1 MSEYKLNLFPLSQI
15 PGVPANSINPG
26 DAVGVGGRVTFT
38 GVGTSVTITDD
49 DGFFEDYPAPAD
61 GGTPENNPET
71 GANAVL
77 TDAVTVNG
85 NTYPAGTQVNALAQV
100 EVVNN
105 TTGETGFAQI
115 LDFGGN

>member
-1 MSEYKLNLFPLSQI
+1 MADYTFNLYSLSQI
-15 PGVPANSINPG
+15 PGVPTNSINPG
-26 DAVGVGGRVTFT
+26 DAYDLGGTVTFT

-49 DGFFEDYPAPAD
+49 DEFFEDYPAPTD

-77 TDAVTVNG
+77 TNAVTVNG